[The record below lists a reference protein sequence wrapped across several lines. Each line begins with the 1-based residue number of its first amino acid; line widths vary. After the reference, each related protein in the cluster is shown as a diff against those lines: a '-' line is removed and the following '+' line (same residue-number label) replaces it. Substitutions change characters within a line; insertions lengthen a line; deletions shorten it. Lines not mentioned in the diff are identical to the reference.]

1 MSFSPHSRV
10 WVYQSDRQFTDKEVE
25 AIQQRLNVFTEQ
37 WKAHGHQL
45 DAKAEVIYNFF
56 IVITV
61 DEGAANVTGC
71 SIDSSI
77 RIIREI
83 EQAFH
88 VDLLNRFNMGY
99 KIDDKVVVTNKEDF
113 ETLINIKKIGPKTI
127 VFNNMVQTLE
137 EFENKWEVPFEK
149 SWHNSVFSHLLK

>member
-113 ETLINIKKIGPKTI
+113 ETLINIKKIGLKTI

>member
-1 MSFSPHSRV
+1 MSFSAKSRV
-10 WVYQSDRQFTDKEVE
+10 WVYQSDREFTGAEVE
-25 AIQQRLNVFTEQ
+25 AIQHQLDIFTEQ

-45 DAKAEVIYNFF
+45 DAVAKVLYNFF
-56 IVITV
+56 IVFIV
-61 DEGAANVTGC
+61 DENSANVTGC
-71 SIDSSI
+71 SIDSSV
-77 RIIREI
+77 RIIKEL
-83 EQAFH
+83 EQTYH

-99 KIDDKVVVTNKEDF
+99 KVGDKVVVTNKEDF

-149 SWHNSVFSHLLK
+149 SWHNSVFAHLL

>member
-99 KIDDKVVVTNKEDF
+99 KMDDKVVVTNKEDF
-113 ETLINIKKIGPKTI
+113 ETLINIKKIGLKTI

>member
-10 WVYQSDRQFTDKEVE
+10 WVYQSDREFTDKEVE

-99 KIDDKVVVTNKEDF
+99 KIDGKVVVTNKEDF

-149 SWHNSVFSHLLK
+149 SWHNSVFAHLL

>member
-1 MSFSPHSRV
+1 MSFSPQSRV
-10 WVYQSDRQFTDKEVE
+10 WVYQSDREFTKKEVE
-25 AIQQRLNVFTEQ
+25 AIQQRLDVFTEQ

-56 IVITV
+56 IIFVV

-77 RIIREI
+77 RIIKEI
-83 EQAFH
+83 EETYR
-88 VDLLNRFNMGY
+88 VDLLNRFNMAY
-99 KIDDKVVVTNKEDF
+99 KVGDKVVVNTKEDF

-149 SWHNSVFSHLLK
+149 SWHNSVFAHLL

>member
-10 WVYQSDRQFTDKEVE
+10 WVYQSDREFTDKEVE
-25 AIQQRLNVFTEQ
+25 AIQQRLNVFTDQ

-77 RIIREI
+77 RIIKEI

-99 KIDDKVVVTNKEDF
+99 KMGDKVVVTNKEDF

-127 VFNNMVQTLE
+127 VFNNMVQNLE

-149 SWHNSVFSHLLK
+149 SWHNSVFAHLL

>member
-10 WVYQSDRQFTDKEVE
+10 WVYQSDREFTDKEVE
-25 AIQQRLNVFTEQ
+25 AIQQRLNVFTDQ

-61 DEGAANVTGC
+61 DEGVANVTGC

-77 RIIREI
+77 RIIKEI

-99 KIDDKVVVTNKEDF
+99 KNGDKVVVTNKEDF

-127 VFNNMVQTLE
+127 VFNNMVQTLD

-149 SWHNSVFSHLLK
+149 SWHNSVFSHLL

>member
-10 WVYQSDRQFTDKEVE
+10 WVYQSDREFTDKEVA

-45 DAKAEVIYNFF
+45 DAKAEVLYNFF

-61 DEGAANVTGC
+61 DEGAASVTGC

-77 RIIREI
+77 RIIREL
-83 EQAFH
+83 EQTYH

-99 KIDDKVVVTNKEDF
+99 KIGDKVVVTNKEDF

-149 SWHNSVFSHLLK
+149 SWHNSVFAHLLK

>member
-10 WVYQSDRQFTDKEVE
+10 WVYQSDREFTEKEVE

-149 SWHNSVFSHLLK
+149 SWHNSVFAHLL